1 MRGTCMSADER
12 KRVRRAALGIQALL
26 LLACVC
32 LRPEPSH
39 AWLGYSVPPIQGRVT
54 DATTGEPIANAVLVV
69 NWTKMVSGLVDTM
82 TVSMKKMYV
91 ATDENGVYRIP
102 PYWSVHIFST
112 FWDVNWT
119 IRHPLYETMQRGMSR
134 RTLDAQRH
142 PEKIPEAELAEIRR
156 YTTKNEA
163 GELVSNFSLLS
174 LDEKYKE
181 KPSIKEFRGDL
192 FSEFATEGPI
202 YFYITKK
209 TGMMVDSEPVIQIW
223 EKIAAR
229 FKDNQNVQIG
239 LEFGKT
245 KILEGGLE
253 DY

>member
-1 MRGTCMSADER
+1 MHFEER
-12 KRVRRAALGIQALL
+12 KRTRRVALGIQALF

-32 LRPEPSH
+32 LRPAPSH
-39 AWLGYSVPPIQGRVT
+39 AWLYYSVPPIQGTVT

-102 PYWSVHIFST
+102 SYWSVHIFSA

-156 YTTKNEA
+156 YTTKNET
-163 GELVSNFSLLS
+163 GELVFNFSLLS
-174 LDEKYKE
+174 LKE
-181 KPSIKEFRGDL
+181 KFNDKPKVEGFRGDL
-192 FSEFATEGPI
+192 LGEFDLEGPI
-202 YFYITKK
+202 YFLVAKK
-209 TGMMVDSEPVIQIW
+209 LGLAVDSSVIFKEW
-223 EKIAAR
+223 DDIALR
-229 FKDNQNVQIG
+229 FKDVEYIQRA
-239 LEFGKT
+239 LDTGKRRS
-245 KILEGGLE
+245 IAGDVE